1 MDLVHL
7 PHSPCLDHSR
17 KNKIWV
23 KTLQQLVLQI
33 SKVVVVVVMMVSD
46 GDGSGDGGGGDD
58 SDDGDGSGGGRGDC
72 GGIKTRHKNSTTA
85 AGLVSANLV

>member
-1 MDLVHL
+1 
-7 PHSPCLDHSR
+7 
-17 KNKIWV
+17 
-23 KTLQQLVLQI
+23 
-33 SKVVVVVVMMVSD
+33 MVSD